1 VESTQTTPAARAGGP
16 QERQL
21 IAGRYRLASFHRG
34 DDITEV
40 WRALDESANKVV
52 SLEFLRD
59 RDPAAR
65 ERFVAAGR
73 RMASVEQPSVMKVA
87 AVHDD
92 AYGTFIVFEHLIHI
106 PVPLDWL
113 KLADQPPAPI
123 LNVPASAGTE
133 ALNAKPAAPPPTTET
148 PAVAAEGPASL
159 VADERPT
166 DRGLSL
172 LMFALRKREL
182 SLIDQA
188 LLEEA
193 AFEFLR
199 IVQSSFEDV
208 RVDPTFIAEVRALPR
223 RLTVGLVASA
233 VARVAAAAG
242 RLGTVR
248 PNVRLRAPHLSRP
261 RPVKVP
267 RVKAAAPAKQASA
280 RAPALPRAVPVPH
293 APAVPRA
300 PRISHGLG
308 LRVRWGRV
316 LTRGLSLGLLAA
328 ILIALPSELIGTMGN
343 MANDLTV
350 TIREKLATLS
360 SGSGLQRASFEVPPL
375 GAYGAAFEAQAPYP
389 TARPNGTV
397 EWVVAL
403 RNTGSAGWYRG
414 IDGAQ
419 ASLMLADGTTAGV
432 QTTAYVGP
440 GQVGWFV
447 VHFPAPSQPGVSRV
461 VLLPRI
467 DGRGSL
473 PDLGIYAAVTVSP
486 NP

>member
-1 VESTQTTPAARAGGP
+1 
-16 QERQL
+16 
-21 IAGRYRLASFHRG
+21 
-34 DDITEV
+34 
-40 WRALDESANKVV
+40 
-52 SLEFLRD
+52 
-59 RDPAAR
+59 
-65 ERFVAAGR
+65 
-73 RMASVEQPSVMKVA
+73 
-87 AVHDD
+87 
-92 AYGTFIVFEHLIHI
+92 
-106 PVPLDWL
+106 
-113 KLADQPPAPI
+113 
-123 LNVPASAGTE
+123 
-133 ALNAKPAAPPPTTET
+133 
-148 PAVAAEGPASL
+148 
-159 VADERPT
+159 
-166 DRGLSL
+166 
-172 LMFALRKREL
+172 
-182 SLIDQA
+182 
-188 LLEEA
+188 
-193 AFEFLR
+193 
-199 IVQSSFEDV
+199 
-208 RVDPTFIAEVRALPR
+208 
-223 RLTVGLVASA
+223 
-233 VARVAAAAG
+233 
-242 RLGTVR
+242 
-248 PNVRLRAPHLSRP
+248 
-261 RPVKVP
+261 
-267 RVKAAAPAKQASA
+267 
-280 RAPALPRAVPVPH
+280 VPH